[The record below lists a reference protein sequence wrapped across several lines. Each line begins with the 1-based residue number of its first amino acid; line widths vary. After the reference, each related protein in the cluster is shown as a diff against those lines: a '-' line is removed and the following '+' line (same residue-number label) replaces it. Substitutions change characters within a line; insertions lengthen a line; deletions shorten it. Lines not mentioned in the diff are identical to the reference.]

1 MSRVEPADVLQEQ
14 LDYYRARAAEYDEW
28 WLREGRYDRGPALK
42 AQWFR
47 EAYEVRL
54 ALAEFR
60 PRGRILEL
68 AAGTG
73 IWTGQ
78 LLPFADQ
85 LTALDASS
93 EMLSINAARVN
104 SPLVRYLEADLF
116 SWRPAPGDER
126 YDTVF
131 FGFWLSHVPPER
143 FAGFWELIDSCL
155 APRGRVFFVDSLRQ
169 ETSTA
174 INHVLPDFGTNV
186 LQRRLNDGREFRVY
200 KIFYQPA
207 ELRGRL
213 QDLGWDFEV
222 KETDNYFIYG
232 FGSRANSKADA

>member
-28 WLREGRYDRGPALK
+28 WLREGRYDRGLAHR

-60 PRGRILEL
+60 PRGKILEL
-68 AAGTG
+68 ASGTG
-73 IWTGQ
+73 IWTEQ
-78 LLPFADQ
+78 LLPFARR
-85 LTALDASS
+85 LTALDASP
-93 EMLSINAARVN
+93 EMLAINAGRVN
-104 SPLVRYLEADLF
+104 SPLVRYLQADLF
-116 SWRPAPGDER
+116 RWRPASDER

-143 FAGFWELIDSCL
+143 FDDFWELVRSCL
-155 APRGRVFFVDSLRQ
+155 APQGRVFFVDSLRQ

-174 INHVLPDFGTNV
+174 SDHVLPASGTNV

-200 KIFYQPA
+200 KIFYQPV
-207 ELRGRL
+207 ELAARL
-213 QDLGWDFEV
+213 QILGWNFEL
-222 KETDNYFIYG
+222 KQTDNFFIYG
-232 FGSRANSKADA
+232 SGSRAVPAAE